1 MKQFILLLIPFFII
15 SCNKKGKVSDAYGN
29 FEAEEVIIAAES
41 QGKLVEFYINEGDK
55 LRAGQVVGYID
66 SVQLYLKFQQLLAQK
81 KAVKAKIENI
91 RAQKEVQEQV
101 LNNLKNDENRIMA
114 LFNEGAATK
123 KQLDDITGQIEVT
136 KKQIESINTQFIL
149 VNSEI
154 ETTDIQIIQA
164 RDQLNRCKIIN
175 PVDGTVLAKYVER
188 HELINIGKNLY
199 KIANLNSLVLKAYI
213 SGYQL
218 ASVKTGQQVDVLID
232 KNKSELLK
240 LRGTISWISE
250 TAEFTPKIIQTKEER
265 VNLVYAIKV
274 LVSNDGTLKIG
285 MPGEVIFNS
294 VN

>member
-114 LFNEGAATK
+114 LFNEGATTK

-218 ASVKTGQQVDVLID
+218 ASIKTGQQVDVLID